1 MLKRGQAPPDYRQRL
16 VVETPEHVTLDLEIA
31 GIGSRA
37 LAALID
43 TLILVGSTLGIVL
56 LIGVVAGFGATLG
69 SIGGALLLIIGF
81 AVWTGYFIL
90 FEGLRQGQTPGKRM
104 VGIRVV
110 SDTGNAVSLAAA
122 VARNLLRIADF
133 LPPPYL
139 IGALLVA
146 LHPRGK
152 RLGDI
157 VAGTVVARDRPA
169 EVVTGEPSRARSREA
184 PTLVQI
190 PELTDGE
197 FHVLAEF
204 VRRQGQLTAPARA
217 RLAAAISAR
226 LADHP
231 APPG

>member
-1 MLKRGQAPPDYRQRL
+1 MAKQRTSPPDYRQRL
-16 VVETPEHVTLDLEIA
+16 QVETPEHVTLDLEIA
-31 GIGSRA
+31 GVGSRA

-43 TLILVGSTLGIVL
+43 MLVLVGSALGVFIVL
-56 LIGVVAGFGATLG
+56 AIVAGFGVTVG
-69 SIGGALLLIIGF
+69 SIGGALLMLGGF

-110 SDTGNAVSLAAA
+110 SDTGNAVSLSAAA
-122 VARNLLRIADF
+122 ARNLLRIADF

-157 VAGTVVARDRPA
+157 VAGTVVARDRPTEA
-169 EVVTGEPSRARSREA
+169 MARGG
-184 PTLVQI
+184 T
-190 PELTDGE
+190 
-197 FHVLAEF
+197 
-204 VRRQGQLTAPARA
+204 RRPDA
-217 RLAAAISAR
+217 
-226 LADHP
+226 
-231 APPG
+231 APPGAVD